1 MRSRSHGPKLDPACD
16 PHAGVAARARYRQVG
31 DGARHGAVQLLV
43 AREQRL
49 AARSLARKVRYI
61 ELTTHRAFTEM
72 FMLLMQL

>member
-1 MRSRSHGPKLDPACD
+1 MAPSSTQPAIRTLASL
-16 PHAGVAARARYRQVG
+16 PRARYRQAG